1 VRGAAVCQK
10 CGAFERHRAL
20 YVFYSKILPESVKKR
35 KRILHFSPEN
45 CLANL
50 FRSFPVEYI
59 PSEYQGPGDGDMQGM
74 KYPDN
79 RFDMIISHH
88 VLEHVGDDGKAL
100 SEIWRVLEDDG
111 VCYLSVPVCWGSKTE
126 EYGFADPKQNYHYR
140 MYGDD
145 LVDKFGRFS
154 WKRIDFKDLLNTQT
168 MKRFGIDPEEPIFEL
183 KKGIAQEKHFTP
195 ESFQSDTAS
204 NGDLYNVRIAL
215 LTTDSVPIVGGI
227 SAYLHDMCLELSKRV
242 PITVYSSVHST
253 PEHDGGLEYPI
264 HRLQET
270 RRLGRRRGDGFP
282 LFRKFNTLHWHLQKP
297 LDARKL
303 VHWVRNECAPSHI
316 LIGRW
321 EERSHDWCRACHVE
335 GIPYYLFAYGMELV
349 ESKPSKWREKRKQD
363 FIEAKRVVSISGATT
378 MKLIE
383 LGVEQHRIIMIPP
396 GVRFESYEKLP
407 LDSLNKVL
415 SKLGLSD
422 GRYIL
427 SLGRLVRRKGMDLA
441 IRAFSEI
448 AGAAPDLIL
457 VIAGDGP
464 EAAALRALVNSLHL
478 DSRVRFLGE
487 VSESTKRALLQGCGF
502 FLMPNRPVPGDM
514 EGFGI
519 VFLEAAAYGKAV
531 IGGNNGGVP
540 DAVIDGRTGLLVDT
554 SGSHEPLTEAMQ
566 ELLGTPGL
574 SYQLGKAG
582 EERVLKEFTWAYLAS
597 VFLDP
602 IIQQFQPMAE

>member
-1 VRGAAVCQK
+1 
-10 CGAFERHRAL
+10 
-20 YVFYSKILPESVKKR
+20 
-35 KRILHFSPEN
+35 
-45 CLANL
+45 
-50 FRSFPVEYI
+50 
-59 PSEYQGPGDGDMQGM
+59 
-74 KYPDN
+74 
-79 RFDMIISHH
+79 
-88 VLEHVGDDGKAL
+88 
-100 SEIWRVLEDDG
+100 
-111 VCYLSVPVCWGSKTE
+111 
-126 EYGFADPKQNYHYR
+126 
-140 MYGDD
+140 
-145 LVDKFGRFS
+145 
-154 WKRIDFKDLLNTQT
+154 
-168 MKRFGIDPEEPIFEL
+168 
-183 KKGIAQEKHFTP
+183 
-195 ESFQSDTAS
+195 
-204 NGDLYNVRIAL
+204 
-215 LTTDSVPIVGGI
+215 
-227 SAYLHDMCLELSKRV
+227 
-242 PITVYSSVHST
+242 
-253 PEHDGGLEYPI
+253 
-264 HRLQET
+264 
-270 RRLGRRRGDGFP
+270 
-282 LFRKFNTLHWHLQKP
+282 
-297 LDARKL
+297 
-303 VHWVRNECAPSHI
+303 
-316 LIGRW
+316 
-321 EERSHDWCRACHVE
+321 
-335 GIPYYLFAYGMELV
+335 MELV